1 MDVAPEHLD
10 EMIAHARE
18 EAPNE
23 CCGLVAGREGRTE
36 RVYRMANAARS
47 PLRFEVEP
55 MEVMRT
61 LEEIDQEGLEVSA
74 LYHSHTRTAPYP
86 SQTDVTFAE
95 AWPGTPWIIVGLPHG
110 GPGAALVHRRARHGQ
125 ARGPEL
131 SDRWRERRRALRR
144 SPSSAPPAPR
154 RTR

>member
-1 MDVAPEHLD
+1 MDVAPQHLD

-23 CCGLVAGREGRTE
+23 CCGLVAGRGGRPE
-36 RVYRMANAARS
+36 RGYRMGNAARS

-61 LEEIDQEGLEVSA
+61 LEEIDQAGLEVSA

-95 AWPGTPWIIVGLPHG
+95 AWPDTPWIIVGLADGEPEVRSFRID
-110 GPGAALVHRRARHGQ
+110 GADVA
-125 ARGPEL
+125 EL
-131 SDRWRERRRALRR
+131 
-144 SPSSAPPAPR
+144 
-154 RTR
+154 